1 MPRSLGEVWIGD
13 SYVVCGWVSS
23 PLAVTSSTGCAGNN
37 AVGKG
42 ARICF
47 DSLEHKALEDADLL
61 EHQRVLKSG
70 THICGPGVG
79 AEGTLYVK
87 VCLPELNF
95 FCKCLCVFCLSG
107 LETQNLVDPLCLSRM
122 ETQDVLHLLLSRWT
136 KTLKSERRWSLSSQ
150 AGGSGFL
157 TNPTWPLEILLS
169 RWTKATWITPGGE
182 RNTAGNALESA
193 TDWGKGLT
201 VLLYRV
207 FWLLMSN
214 PWRIRWSI
222 LELG

>member
-1 MPRSLGEVWIGD
+1 MVMNNTCATHRSQVSSD

-79 AEGTLYVK
+79 AEYTLEWRFA
-87 VCLPELNF
+87 CRSLF

-107 LETQNLVDPLCLSRM
+107 LETQNWVDPLCLSRT

-136 KTLKSERRWSLSSQ
+136 KTLKSERRWSLS
-150 AGGSGFL
+150 
-157 TNPTWPLEILLS
+157 
-169 RWTKATWITPGGE
+169 
-182 RNTAGNALESA
+182 
-193 TDWGKGLT
+193 
-201 VLLYRV
+201 
-207 FWLLMSN
+207 
-214 PWRIRWSI
+214 
-222 LELG
+222 